1 MATDSRL
8 ANETIVGLGVR
19 WFPDCL
25 VSWWIY
31 LMLVVAGVA
40 AGITG
45 SAAGLA
51 SLISYPVLL
60 ALGLPPVTANVTNTV
75 ALVFGGVGSVS
86 ASREELAGRTQQLLP
101 LAAATVAGG
110 VIGGLLLM
118 LAPAASFEYV
128 VPWLIAGASV
138 AILLPRRA
146 RSGSPQRMHRRALF
160 AGTTLIGVYGGYFG
174 AASGVLLIALLL
186 AMTDDTLAQSSA
198 ARNLLLALAN
208 TVASIVFIF
217 FGSVRW
223 LAAVPLAVGFLIGG
237 RLGPIIVRKAP
248 PNLLRL
254 VIALGGLGLAVDLG
268 WHAYR

>member
-1 MATDSRL
+1 M
-8 ANETIVGLGVR
+8 
-19 WFPDCL
+19 
-25 VSWWIY
+25 Y
-31 LMLVVAGVA
+31 LMLVAAGVA

-208 TVASIVFIF
+208 TVASIVFIC

-223 LAAVPLAVGFLIGG
+223 LAALPLGVGFLIGG
-237 RLGPIIVRKAP
+237 RLGPVIVRKAP